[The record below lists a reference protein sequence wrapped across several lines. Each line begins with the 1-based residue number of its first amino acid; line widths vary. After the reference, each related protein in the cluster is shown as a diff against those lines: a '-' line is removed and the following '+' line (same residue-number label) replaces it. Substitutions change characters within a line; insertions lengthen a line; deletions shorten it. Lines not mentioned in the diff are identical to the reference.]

1 MTGRLLALLSPALLL
16 AACALPAQPDASPPG
31 LASSAAAPAAKPN
44 GSAAASASAA
54 ARVATVTGTGRFG
67 LSIRKAPGLSADRIA
82 TVPDGFQA
90 NVTGGPV
97 DQDGA
102 QWFQL
107 EGQGVNGWASGA
119 YLTIAAPS
127 ASPAP
132 AVSPASAATP
142 ATGSPKPS
150 GPSSAASPSASGPG
164 VPLPSAVS
172 GLLASFSHETNYD
185 VQGSGIFVEAPLKG
199 SVDHLSGSNTGEGL
213 LVRTAPVY
221 LRITVGH
228 FDTSSEG
235 GQFSTLGHSIQIADN
250 VMLESADVQSSIL
263 AHELQHAS
271 DILVDHMTPDTSQ
284 DCVNLE
290 LRAYKTEEK
299 VWLELTKPSPPQTAL
314 ERQLDSLSRVV
325 DTPGFVQQLA
335 QVYAS
340 ECNAYGTKPPA

>member
-1 MTGRLLALLSPALLL
+1 MTGRLLAYLSPALLL
-16 AACALPAQPDASPPG
+16 AACALPAQPDAAPPG
-31 LASSAAAPAAKPN
+31 PSNASAAAATRA
-44 GSAAASASAA
+44 SAAAGSASAA
-54 ARVATVTGTGRFG
+54 PRVATVSGTGRFG
-67 LSIRKAPGLSADRIA
+67 LTIRKAPGLSADRIA

-90 NVTGGPV
+90 TVTSGPV

-107 EGQGVNGWASGA
+107 QGQGVNGWASGA

-127 ASPAP
+127 AAPVPAAP
-132 AVSPASAATP
+132 A
-142 ATGSPKPS
+142 G
-150 GPSSAASPSASGPG
+150 SSAAKASAPASSVAPSASGPT
-164 VPLPSAVS
+164 VALPSAVS
-172 GLLASFSHETNYD
+172 GLLASFSRETNYD
-185 VQGSGIFVEAPLKG
+185 VQGNGIFVEAPLKPA
-199 SVDHLSGSNTGEGL
+199 VDHLTASATGEGL
-213 LVRTAPVY
+213 LVRAAPVY

-228 FDTSSEG
+228 FETGSEG

-290 LRAYKTEEK
+290 LRAYKTEEQ
-299 VWLELTKPSPPQTAL
+299 VWLELTKPSPPKTGM
-314 ERQLDSLSRVV
+314 ERQLDSLSHVV
-325 DTPGFVQQLA
+325 DTPGFAQQLA